1 MGEGWF
7 SLSPLVRAGMLDRF
21 WRRLSGV
28 LVSVSGGGLGDGL
41 EFFSGLSGGFNEGL
55 ILVILVGYCYYLL

>member
-1 MGEGWF
+1 
-7 SLSPLVRAGMLDRF
+7 MLDRF

-41 EFFSGLSGGFNEGL
+41 ELFSGLSGGFDEGL
-55 ILVILVGYCYYLL
+55 ILVVLGGYYYYLL